1 MNTDNRK
8 AEFAPLEVIRVETA
22 LSRYP
27 VHRLAKQG
35 IISIELRE
43 ENAKGEATLKW
54 EVSHNSK
61 YGQPGPLAYKLDTL
75 IVNRRIEE
83 ATRPIPR
90 IVRLG
95 SLAAIAR
102 EIGAASH
109 NTTHTIKR
117 ALYQNASAFITA
129 KIGYRANDGTERTLE
144 AGFTRYNVIFTGE
157 KLPDGRTADA
167 VYLLLSDPY
176 MQVINGAQTRPLDY
190 DYLKELCPAAQRWYE
205 LASYAMY
212 AALKNGRPSA
222 RLAYSEFCMYAP
234 QVRNIDFAGVKKQM
248 HKVHAPHRE
257 AGYIAGVEYEAT
269 TDREGRPDWL
279 MHYEPGPKA
288 KAEFRRFT
296 TRGGPAAIEVEAAA
310 PGPDPGPTGPE
321 QELVSRG
328 VTRGVAAELLRE
340 FSADHIRSKIEHVD
354 WLRAKE
360 PERVADVGA
369 YLGGASR
376 GDYRAPHGFR
386 SKAERQQLEQVK
398 REQLRREAEARLVKA
413 REREEQ
419 ARVDAYWAGLT
430 PAGRAQIEA
439 DALSCADTTTREGY
453 EQATLPALKRVQ
465 LKFIREA
472 HIRGLLG
479 LPAAR

>member
-102 EIGAASH
+102 ELGASSH
-109 NTTHTIKR
+109 NTTHTVKR

-234 QVRNIDFAGVKKQM
+234 QVRNIDFDGVKKQM

-288 KAEFRRFT
+288 KGRVPQVHDEGRSRRDRG
-296 TRGGPAAIEVEAAA
+296 RGGRAGAR
-310 PGPDPGPTGPE
+310 PGADRPW
-321 QELVSRG
+321 SKSSSAG
-328 VTRGVAAELLRE
+328 V
-340 FSADHIRSKIEHVD
+340 
-354 WLRAKE
+354 
-360 PERVADVGA
+360 
-369 YLGGASR
+369 
-376 GDYRAPHGFR
+376 
-386 SKAERQQLEQVK
+386 
-398 REQLRREAEARLVKA
+398 
-413 REREEQ
+413 
-419 ARVDAYWAGLT
+419 
-430 PAGRAQIEA
+430 
-439 DALSCADTTTREGY
+439 
-453 EQATLPALKRVQ
+453 
-465 LKFIREA
+465 
-472 HIRGLLG
+472 
-479 LPAAR
+479 